1 MSAKA
6 FCTKLYRLN
15 IDVIILNNFYRV
27 NIETYDQLVSMGFPK
42 GASAQALRQSNND
55 IAMSLKVIKAT
66 FRYFRLS
73 NIFSEKSKCIE
84 LQM

>member
-1 MSAKA
+1 MKIVK
-6 FCTKLYRLN
+6 TTLRIKR
-15 IDVIILNNFYRV
+15 IIIIILNNFFRV

-73 NIFSEKSKCIE
+73 NIFREKSKCID